1 MKLSLVIATHNG
13 SKTLAKV
20 LNSYTSQTIPE
31 AVDFKIYV
39 VDNASSD
46 NSKAVIQSFQDKL
59 PLTYLYEA
67 KPGKNTALNS
77 AVKQI
82 ETDVFLFT
90 DDDVIPNAEFIKNW
104 YQILTEQ
111 PEYQIYGGRVNP
123 RYPDKKPEWL
133 TLEWIEMV
141 CFAKSK
147 SSLLTGPVDAGEV
160 FGNNM
165 LVRAEL
171 FKHGLFDENT
181 GPSPTSYGM
190 GSETEFN
197 IRMSTQFNA
206 KAYFSSENSVE
217 HIIHPNQ
224 MSLKWID
231 GRAEKFG
238 RGQAYLE
245 IKYHPYTGSFLK
257 GYPRYLFS
265 KALVCKIK
273 SIFESDHDRKLKL
286 NWDFHETLGRI
297 AAYKMHNQK

>member
-13 SKTLAKV
+13 SKTLPEV
-20 LNSYTSQTIPE
+20 LTSYTQQTIPNTL
-31 AVDFKIYV
+31 DFHIYV

-46 NSKAVIQSFQDKL
+46 NSKEIIESFQNKL
-59 PLTYLYEA
+59 PLTYLYEEKA
-67 KPGKNTALNS
+67 GKNTALNS
-77 AVKQI
+77 AVRQI

-123 RYPDKKPEWL
+123 RYPTEKPSWL
-133 TLEWIEMV
+133 TLEWVEMV

-147 SSLLTGPVDAGEV
+147 SKLPTGPVDAGEV

-171 FKHGLFDENT
+171 FKHGLFDEHT

-206 KAYFSSENSVE
+206 KAYFSSENNVE

-245 IKYHPYTGSFLK
+245 IKYQPYTGPFFK

-265 KALVCKIK
+265 KALVSKVK
-273 SIFESDHDRKLKL
+273 SAFESNPDRKLKL
-286 NWDFHETLGRI
+286 NWDYHETLGRL
-297 AAYKMHNQK
+297 AAYKMHKNK